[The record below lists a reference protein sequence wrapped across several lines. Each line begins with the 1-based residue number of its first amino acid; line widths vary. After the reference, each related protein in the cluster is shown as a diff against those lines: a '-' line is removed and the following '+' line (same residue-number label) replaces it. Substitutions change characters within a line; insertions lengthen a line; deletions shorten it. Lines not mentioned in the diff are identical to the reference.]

1 MEMTIESVDATR
13 ITPVERVTMLL
24 GADAFL
30 VPCIHGTKMSVS
42 VARMADLNTQANL
55 QSLQKVPSGFG

>member
-13 ITPVERVTMLL
+13 ITPVERVTTSL

-42 VARMADLNTQANL
+42 FARMADLNT
-55 QSLQKVPSGFG
+55 